1 MSEEEQRSSLRKL
14 YPHLSEDK
22 IEEARLHIEGYLRMV
37 IATVERENLEQ
48 SNNLTSL
55 ADDLYSEIKGR
66 D

>member
-1 MSEEEQRSSLRKL
+1 MSEEEQRSRLRKL
-14 YPHLSEDK
+14 YPQLSDDK
-22 IEEARLHIEGYLRMV
+22 IEEARLHIEGYLRTV
-37 IATVERENLEQ
+37 IATVEREDLEQ